1 MVQRLYVRLRF
12 RKRGRGHKPPTGIP
26 TQRRAGRRG
35 CVRGSSQG
43 NRITMPR
50 NHIAATLAFAFASLI
65 ALGGH
70 LTAATDPQPKKQT
83 AAPAPASKSAK
94 ATLASKKQAAKPA
107 AKPTTKAAAKR
118 TKAAKPTI
126 KAAAKSPTRS
136 LTVAAPRAGK
146 TMPMPRPRPE
156 AN

>member
-50 NHIAATLAFAFASLI
+50 NHVAATLAFAFASLI

-107 AKPTTKAAAKR
+107 AKPT
-118 TKAAKPTI
+118 KAAKPTI

-136 LTVAAPRAGK
+136 LTVAVPRAGK

-156 AN
+156 ANGAAPT